1 MFRCSCCLHITSH
14 SSLASAGLF
23 CRTGR
28 DGLVPHAIS
37 GVWEMYSSSWGR
49 HAWANWPG
57 RWFRNLPLGWGVC
70 FGRGRQELRTS
81 QKSAGFLPPWH
92 PLQPPLRT
100 EADWLSSSFPFG
112 PTSLMYPE
120 ASCLTSEDSIIVLI
134 CIRLGIFK
142 LLFFLMFHKL
152 SLTPGYDI
160 GRLVLFPLYK

>member
-1 MFRCSCCLHITSH
+1 MPFPACGRCTRPVGGGMRGPVGLADGFGIYH
-14 SSLASAGLF
+14 SA
-23 CRTGR
+23 
-28 DGLVPHAIS
+28 
-37 GVWEMYSSSWGR
+37 
-49 HAWANWPG
+49 
-57 RWFRNLPLGWGVC
+57 WGVC
-70 FGRGRQELRTS
+70 FGQRGQELRTS
-81 QKSAGFLPPWH
+81 QKSPGFLPPWH